1 MNINVVNIDTL
12 IPAEYNPRIELKPG
26 MPEYEKLKKSIQEFG
41 YVEPIIVNDRTG
53 KVIGGHQRI
62 NVLKDLGYKEV
73 EVVHVNLDDAHEKAL
88 NVALNKISGNW
99 DAEKLEDLLR
109 DINLET
115 DLDIKFTGFDESEL
129 DTLFN
134 GSENKKKYE
143 KIDSN
148 IDTDLINNL
157 CKEANESTSNT
168 REIKLGDRFKL
179 GNHILLCGDSF
190 KQETFDSLLDG
201 QTCNLVF
208 TDPPYNYDWA
218 TDKNKNKYNGFY
230 GVDNHNTVLKTAGN
244 KGFLSWDIH
253 SIEYLFKNKIP
264 TMYFC
269 CNRNDLLE
277 YINLGVKYKY
287 KWDIHVL
294 YKRNCIPVHTTAYLN
309 DIEYILF
316 FRQPKA
322 TFNSKLPRMY
332 YKHLVDDTDNE
343 ETVEKQF
350 YSKVYFAVTS
360 EGRNDSEIELKH
372 PTIKPLRLIIPKIAI
387 SSNENDIVV
396 DMFCGSGSTLIAC
409 EKLNRRCYAVEMD
422 PEYMN
427 ETIDRWEAYTGKKAE
442 KL

>member
-1 MNINVVNIDTL
+1 MNINIVNIDTL
-12 IPAEYNPRIELKPG
+12 VPAEYNPRVELKPG
-26 MPEYEKLKKSIQEFG
+26 MPEYEKLKNSIQEFG
-41 YVEPIIVNDRTG
+41 YVEPVIVNDRTG
-53 KVIGGHQRI
+53 KIVGGHQRI
-62 NVLKDLGYKEV
+62 NVLKDLGYKEI
-73 EVVHVNLDDAHEKAL
+73 EVVHVDLDEAHEKAL
-88 NVALNKISGNW
+88 NVALNKISGTW

-134 GSENKKKYE
+134 GSDNKNKYD
-143 KIDSN
+143 KNSYNRDP
-148 IDTDLINNL
+148 DVINDL
-157 CKEANESTSNT
+157 CKEAKESITNH
-168 REIKLGDRFKL
+168 RKIKLGDRFKL

-190 KQETFDSLLDG
+190 KKETFDSLLDG

-208 TDPPYNYDWA
+208 TDPPYNYSWETRKSTFDSF
-218 TDKNKNKYNGFY
+218 DSIDSNNN
-230 GVDNHNTVLKTAGN
+230 VIKTAKD
-244 KGFLSWDIH
+244 KGFLSWDVH

-269 CNRNDLLE
+269 CNRNDLHT
-277 YINLGVKYKY
+277 YIELGVKYKY
-287 KWDIHVL
+287 KWDIHIL
-294 YKRNCIPVHTTAYLN
+294 YKRSCVPVHTLAYLN
-309 DIEYILF
+309 DIEYVLF
-316 FRQPKA
+316 FRQFGA
-322 TFNSKLPRMY
+322 TFNGKLPGIY
-332 YKHLVDDTDNE
+332 YRHLVEDPDNE

-350 YSKVYFAVTS
+350 YSKVCFVLPA
-360 EGRNDSEIELKH
+360 EGRKESEIELNH
-372 PTIKPLRLIIPKIAI
+372 PTIKPLRLIIPRIAI

-427 ETIDRWEAYTGKKAE
+427 ETIDRWEAYTGKKAV

>member
-1 MNINVVNIDTL
+1 MNINIVNIDTL
-12 IPAEYNPRIELKPG
+12 VPAEYNPRVELKPG
-26 MPEYEKLKKSIQEFG
+26 MPEYEKLKNSIQEFG
-41 YVEPIIVNDRTG
+41 YVEPVIVNDRTG
-53 KVIGGHQRI
+53 KIVGGHQRI
-62 NVLKDLGYKEV
+62 NVLKDLGYKEI
-73 EVVHVNLDDAHEKAL
+73 EVVHVDLDEAHEKAL
-88 NVALNKISGNW
+88 NIALNKISGSW

-134 GSENKKKYE
+134 GSDNKNKYDKKNYNR
-143 KIDSN
+143 DP
-148 IDTDLINNL
+148 DVINDL
-157 CKEANESTSNT
+157 CKEAKESITNH
-168 REIKLGDRFKL
+168 RKIKLGDRFKL

-190 KQETFDSLLDG
+190 KKETFDSLLDG

-208 TDPPYNYDWA
+208 TDPPYNYGQEKGMDLYRSFDGIDSA
-218 TDKNKNKYNGFY
+218 NN
-230 GVDNHNTVLKTAGN
+230 VLKTAMD
-244 KGFLSWDIH
+244 KGFLSWDVY

-264 TMYFC
+264 NMYFC
-269 CNRNDLLE
+269 CNRNDLHT
-277 YINLGVKYKY
+277 YIELGVKYKY

-294 YKRNCIPVHTTAYLN
+294 FKRNCVPAHTSAYLN
-309 DIEYILF
+309 DIEYVLF
-316 FRQPKA
+316 FRQSGA
-322 TFNSKLPRMY
+322 TFNGKLPGIY
-332 YKHLVDDTDNE
+332 YRHLVEDPDNE

-350 YSKVYFAVTS
+350 YSKVCFTISS
-360 EGRNDSEIELKH
+360 EGRKESEIELKH
-372 PTIKPLRLIIPKIAI
+372 PTIKPLRLIIPRIAI

-427 ETIDRWEAYTGKKAE
+427 ETIDRWEAYTGKKAV